1 MKSMKDRKEKVRTI
15 TVSYN
20 PLNNSNFDEEVEKFI
35 RTVDVL
41 AIEYSCS
48 VSHIQGLLIT
58 TQSTMIIYND
68 KEADNDKL

>member
-58 TQSTMIIYND
+58 TQSAMIIYND
-68 KEADNDKL
+68 KEADNE

>member
-1 MKSMKDRKEKVRTI
+1 MKNIKDRKEKVRTI

-35 RTVDVL
+35 KTVEVL

-48 VSHIQGLLIT
+48 VSHIHGLMIT
-58 TQSTMIIYND
+58 TQSAMIIYND
-68 KEADNDKL
+68 KEEVDE